1 MRNALRQAV
10 IGALMLACGL
20 PALPAHSHPV
30 LVEGLESGQGV
41 LRARS
46 GECFAVTPTHV
57 VGMGLGLEVVTAERV
72 RAPAELITD
81 FGDDIAVIRV
91 DARGR
96 IDCGM
101 GWPREESLDAT
112 LRDAVTQGRQGVILR
127 VRDTGGVEAY
137 GVRFVAVDHRH
148 IEVMPLSDSSEAFKG
163 MSGSQL
169 MLQGQ
174 PVGMVLATEAGRIRA
189 YRQDALNERIG
200 RFFPGTGSQQMRA
213 VDLPIEPRQ
222 GSAVATAR
230 TAIRESPDPMSRAH
244 RWLEVGQRVELTG
257 KVVGRPWYRIS
268 DGYVRTADTTVR

>member
-1 MRNALRQAV
+1 MRRALQRMV
-10 IGALMLACGL
+10 IAGMMLAYAW
-20 PALPAHSHPV
+20 PALAEPV
-30 LVEGLESGQGV
+30 LVEGLESGQGI

-57 VGMGLGLEVVTAERV
+57 VGLGLGLEVVTTERV
-72 RAPAELITD
+72 RAPAELVTD

-96 IDCGM
+96 LSCGM
-101 GWPREESLDAT
+101 GWPRPEPLDAT

-148 IEVMPLSDSSEAFKG
+148 IEVMPLSPGAEAFKG

-174 PVGMVLATEAGRIRA
+174 PVGMILNTEAGLIRA

-200 RFFPGTGSQQMRA
+200 RFFDSQGSPRLPPA
-213 VDLPIEPRQ
+213 DLPIEPRQ
-222 GSAVATAR
+222 GSVVAT
-230 TAIRESPDPMSRAH
+230 TQTPIREAPSPWSPAR
-244 RWLEVGQRVELTG
+244 RWLSVGQSIELTG
-257 KVVGRPWYRIS
+257 KVVGLPWYQTPE
-268 DGYVRTADTTVR
+268 GYIRMADTTTR